1 MHVEGLTEEPIACA
15 ADAMRVLAAGAGRR
29 QVWGRWSRT
38 RACIPGNVPHE
49 GVQGIYLRNGQ
60 CTGVERCCNT

>member
-1 MHVEGLTEEPIACA
+1 VPAWGARAQLREDLRVGVHVEGLTEEPIACA

-29 QVWGRWSRT
+29 QARGWWSHT

-49 GVQGIYLRNGQ
+49 GV
-60 CTGVERCCNT
+60 